1 MVIGFNPDADGE
13 VLVHGTPGRGGQ
25 PGPVF
30 VPAPPQLAGPA
41 PPWAEGTV
49 RVGGGIRQPTKT
61 KHVAP
66 VYPLEAKEARVTGV
80 VILEARIEAD
90 GRVINARVLRSI
102 PQLDQAALDAV
113 RQWEFTPTLLNGVPT
128 PVVMTV
134 TIQFSLA

>member
-1 MVIGFNPDADGE
+1 MIGFNPNADGE
-13 VLVHGTPGRGGQ
+13 VLVHGTPARGGQ

-30 VPAPPQLAGPA
+30 VPPPPQLAGPA

-49 RVGGGIRQPTKT
+49 RVGSGIRPPTKT

-113 RQWEFTPTLLNGVPT
+113 RQWEFTPTL
-128 PVVMTV
+128 
-134 TIQFSLA
+134 